1 MDKADDVQLI
11 HRVLSGDDA
20 AFNTLI
26 EKHQKS
32 IHALVWRKVGDFHYA
47 EEITQDTFLRAYK
60 KLSTLKNPHQFAGW
74 LYVIANRLCLNW
86 IRKQKPAMQSLDA
99 MSVKEIEKLSY
110 EKYISEQRETQAHEH
125 RYDIVKKLLA
135 QLPESERT
143 VLTLYYLGEMTTKEI
158 SKFLGV
164 SINTITS
171 RLQRGRRRLRELQEE
186 DWVQEVLGGVQIPAN
201 LAQNIMQ
208 QIANIKP
215 TPPSAVKPLLPWQ
228 AFGTAAVLIILLLSG
243 SAQYLARFQKPYSF
257 EAQSEPTIEIIDA
270 PITIDVVVKPTV
282 KNQIGRATTLGK
294 SMGNSTQTSDA
305 TSVSVTSENRARPST
320 ALWTQGNTPPGG
332 QVHNVFAGPKGTLYA
347 VSPTGMYRLAVGA
360 TTWTRIEANI
370 PIGKSRMPMADHEGT
385 LYIASTDEIFTSNDS
400 GETWNSI
407 GTRPKGYV
415 IGFIITGT
423 AQARISQASI
433 TMYLALQDKGIY
445 RSTDGGVQWNPLNDG
460 LRNERITA
468 TAAVGKIVHALQ
480 DKGIYRSTDG
490 GVQWNSL
497 SDGLGNERIT
507 AIAAVGKIIFVG
519 TNSSLYR
526 LDSGIWKK
534 LPIGVSQT
542 VHSLAAFDNNL
553 YVATGPDLPRLDS
566 GIQRKLP
573 VGASQTVH
581 SLAAF
586 NNNLYV
592 ETGPDLLGFTPI
604 EAAQAVPKSEKH
616 SVTIFHSSDLGA
628 SWTEITHIDK
638 LDVAARPSDITVVAA
653 GETILTLGAAQ
664 SRSTDGGQTWTD
676 LGLDTDRH
684 TIGNSTAVA
693 VNERTF
699 YKADASGIHR
709 TTDSG
714 ESWHLFMDGIVGTEA
729 NDLVVFNNRLYTHT
743 GYEVYQSPDE
753 GVSWKK
759 LSISGE
765 FAVEQTALE
774 PLKQDRLRVHASLNS
789 KLMVDGNSL
798 YFVSPERHILRIYR
812 LSADGSTLI
821 PVQEIST
828 FDHESLLPAPEKGPK
843 VKAILV
849 SNNVFYAEYK
859 RRLFKWKLGDPNWT
873 DTGVVDTSKQPNAD
887 LKNGFKLAVSGETL
901 YVGMRNGKLFQSLD
915 EGDSW
920 RDVTSSLPL
929 HFAYFNEIIF
939 VGASLYVAT
948 DSGVLVSH
956 TGDHWRVLTDSVG
969 ERPIINRFAI
979 DGNKI
984 YGIGDAGVYRLNTPR
999 RWKQISS
1006 EVLGEVT
1013 SLAVINNRLYSAV
1026 NAQGIFHISLEEK

>member
-26 EKHQKS
+26 EKHKKS
-32 IHALVWRKVGDFHYA
+32 VHALVWRKVGDFHYA

-110 EKYISEQRETQAHEH
+110 EKYISEQRETQAHE
-125 RYDIVKKLLA
+125 RQYDIVKKLLA

-143 VLTLYYLGEMTTKEI
+143 VVTLYYLAEMTTTEI

-171 RLQRGRRRLRELQEE
+171 RLQRGRRRLQELQEE
-186 DWVQEVLGGVQIPAN
+186 GWVQEVLGGVQIPAN
-201 LAQNIMQ
+201 LAQNIMR

-215 TPPSAVKPLLPWQ
+215 TPPSAVKPLLPWK
-228 AFGTAAVLIILLLSG
+228 AFGAAAVLIVLLLSG
-243 SAQYLARFQKPYSF
+243 SAQYLDRFQKPYSF
-257 EAQSEPTIEIIDA
+257 EAESEPTIEIIDA
-270 PITIDVVVKPTV
+270 LITLDVVVKPTV
-282 KNQIGRATTLGK
+282 KNRVGRATTSGK
-294 SMGNSTQTSDA
+294 SIGNSRQVSDT
-305 TSVSVTSENRARPST
+305 TSVSVTSENHARPST
-320 ALWTQGNTPPGG
+320 ALWTQGNTPPSGY
-332 QVHNVFAGPKGTLYA
+332 VHNIFAGPEGTLYA
-347 VSPTGMYRLAVGA
+347 VSPTGMYKLAVDA
-360 TTWTRIEANI
+360 TTWTRINANI
-370 PIGKSRMPMADHEGT
+370 PIGKSRMPMAAHEGV
-385 LYIASTDEIFTSNDS
+385 LYIVSADEIFTSNDR

-415 IGFIITGT
+415 IGFIIMGT
-423 AQARISQASI
+423 AQAHLSQASI

-445 RSTDGGVQWNPLNDG
+445 RSTDGGVQWSPLNDG

-468 TAAVGKIVHALQ
+468 TTAVGKIVHALQ

-490 GVQWNSL
+490 GAQWNRL
-497 SDGLGNERIT
+497 NDGLKNERIT
-507 AIAAVGKIIFVG
+507 AIVVVGKIVFVG
-519 TNSSLYR
+519 TNSGLYR
-526 LDSGIWKK
+526 LDSGIWK
-534 LPIGVSQT
+534 
-542 VHSLAAFDNNL
+542 
-553 YVATGPDLPRLDS
+553 
-566 GIQRKLP
+566 KLP

-592 ETGPDLLGFTPI
+592 ETGPDLLGFTSI
-604 EAAQAVPKSEKH
+604 EAAQTVPKSEKNAIA
-616 SVTIFHSSDLGA
+616 IFHSSDLGA
-628 SWTEITHIDK
+628 SWTEIMHIDK
-638 LDVAARPSDITVVAA
+638 PDVEAIPSNITVIATD
-653 GETILTLGAAQ
+653 ETILTLGAAQ

-676 LGLDTDRH
+676 LELDTDRH
-684 TIGNSTAVA
+684 MIGNVPAVA

-699 YKADASGIHR
+699 YKADAFGVHR

-714 ESWHLFMDGIVGTEA
+714 ESWHLFMDGIVGTQA

-743 GYEVYQSPDE
+743 GYEVYQSTDE
-753 GVSWKK
+753 GASWKK
-759 LSISGE
+759 LSISGD
-765 FAVEQTALE
+765 FAVEQPVPE
-774 PLKQDRLRVHASLNS
+774 PLKQDRLRVHAPLNS
-789 KLMVDGNSL
+789 KLMVDGSNL

-812 LSADGSTLI
+812 LSADGDTLI

-828 FDHESLLPAPEKGPK
+828 FDHESLPPAPEKEAK

-859 RRLFKWKLGDPNWT
+859 RRLFKWKLGDPKWT
-873 DTGVVDTSKQPNAD
+873 DTGLVDTNKQTNTD
-887 LKNGFKLAVSGETL
+887 LKDSFKLAVSAETL

-915 EGDSW
+915 EGDTW

-929 HFAYFNEIIF
+929 HFTYFNEIIF

-948 DSGVLVSH
+948 DGGVLVSH
-956 TGDHWRVLTDSVG
+956 TGEHWRVLTDSVG
-969 ERPIINRFAI
+969 GRPIINKFAI

-984 YGIGDAGVYRLNTPR
+984 YGIGDAGVYRLKTPR

-1006 EVLGEVT
+1006 EVLNEVT